1 MFTTWNFSTLDE
13 HNKIMVISS
22 LFCWHLFFV
31 VIFLFIQVWLI
42 EICFDSSKNVMNS
55 IAEMEQLDIQFNS
68 LDQKPLRPTVQSF
81 T

>member
-42 EICFDSSKNVMNS
+42 EICFDSSKNVPCKINKLGYNKLN
-55 IAEMEQLDIQFNS
+55 IDDEQDYLEETEN
-68 LDQKPLRPTVQSF
+68 
-81 T
+81 